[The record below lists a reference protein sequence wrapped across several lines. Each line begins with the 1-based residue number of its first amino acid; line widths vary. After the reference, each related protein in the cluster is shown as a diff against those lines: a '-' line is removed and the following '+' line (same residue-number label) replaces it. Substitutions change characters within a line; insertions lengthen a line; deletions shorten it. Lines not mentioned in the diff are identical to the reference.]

1 VSSQTAIVGRPRV
14 APLPS
19 QRRRAGRL
27 WRLLGANRLALL
39 GAVLALLVL
48 AAALGAPL
56 ITPLDPFDQS
66 AAQRLDGPDALHILG
81 RDTFG
86 RDVFARLLYAG
97 RVSLLVGGGAVA
109 LGGTLGTLLGL
120 VAGAM
125 GGWLGRSLM
134 RSVDVLMAFPSLLLG
149 LAILTVLGAG
159 LDRLIVAIGL
169 VLAPPFARVVHATT
183 LSLARRDFVEAA
195 RSLGAGWGRILLR
208 HLLPNLLDEVI
219 VLAGLLVAT
228 AIRIEASLSFVGL
241 GVAPP
246 APTWGNMIRD
256 GAPVLLR
263 APWLSVAPGL
273 AILLTVLACNLLAD
287 GARDVLDPR
296 VH

>member
-1 VSSQTAIVGRPRV
+1 MS
-14 APLPS
+14 
-19 QRRRAGRL
+19 RR
-27 WRLLGANRLALL
+27 WRIARANRLALL
-39 GAVLALLVL
+39 GAVLALLVI

-56 ITPLDPFDQS
+56 ISPFDPFEQS
-66 AAQRLDGPDALHILG
+66 AVHRLDGPDALHLLG

-97 RVSLLVGGGAVA
+97 RVSLLVGCGAVA

-120 VAGAM
+120 VAGAV
-125 GGWLGRSLM
+125 GGWVGRSLM

-149 LAILTVLGAG
+149 LAVLTVLGAG

-169 VLAPPFARVVHATT
+169 VLAPPFARLVHATT
-183 LSLARRDFVEAA
+183 LSLAQRDFVEAA
-195 RSLGAGWGRILLR
+195 RSLGAGRCRILVR

-256 GAPVLLR
+256 GATVLLR

-273 AILLTVLACNLLAD
+273 AILLAVLACNLLAD
-287 GARDVLDPR
+287 GARDILDPR
-296 VH
+296 H